1 MVLGGGSMLIVTLLP
16 SFGSFDFIKAIVPT
30 AAYMWT
36 VFVTWKAFEDSLNT
50 SWTLF
55 FTRS

>member
-1 MVLGGGSMLIVTLLP
+1 MIVLFFLP
-16 SFGSFDFIKAIVPT
+16 SFGSLDIIKTIVPA